1 MKFLKKIFSNLL
13 IYKLYSLFE
22 SIIYYVRDYNLVSE
36 TLYSREFK
44 KVIMKYLKCELDKD
58 WLGRLYGII
67 NPNIDINGNI
77 DVTSMIIEIDDFNTN
92 NEEYV
97 KHWIYRQFSLLSELF
112 KIEKLYDYIS
122 LDIKHV
128 GPLNH
133 DNYLITFDLVSR
145 KNMSMCF
152 KSVIKHTC
160 FYVIILTIMFLII
173 L

>member
-13 IYKLYSLFE
+13 IYKIYSLFE
-22 SIIYYVRDYNLVSE
+22 SIIYYIRDYNLVSE

-67 NPNIDINGNI
+67 NPNIDINGNL

-97 KHWIYRQFSLLSELF
+97 KNWIYRQFSLLSELF

-152 KSVIKHTC
+152 KSVMKHTC
-160 FYVIILTIMFLII
+160 FYAIILTIMFLII